1 VLHDLGLAE
10 AIEWLVRRNRERLG
24 RCARFEPGA
33 EWQRIPRARP
43 AAVFHSVSELLANAA
58 KHAAAS
64 LVGVSAADS
73 GDGVV
78 CIRVLDD
85 GRGFHPNPLTRGFGL
100 FNLERSMAFLG
111 AALSIESAPGC
122 RYLRTLATARPG
134 LPNVALLTTARGV
147 VQRSR

>member
-24 RCARFEPGA
+24 RCARFEPGVD
-33 EWQRIPRARP
+33 WQRIPRP
-43 AAVFHSVSELLANAA
+43 WHAAVFHSVSELLANAA

-73 GDGVV
+73 GDRVV

-100 FNLERSMAFLG
+100 FNVGAEHGVSGRRAERRVG
-111 AALSIESAPGC
+111 AGC
-122 RYLRTLATARPG
+122 RHLRNLATARPRCQ
-134 LPNVALLTTARGV
+134 T
-147 VQRSR
+147 